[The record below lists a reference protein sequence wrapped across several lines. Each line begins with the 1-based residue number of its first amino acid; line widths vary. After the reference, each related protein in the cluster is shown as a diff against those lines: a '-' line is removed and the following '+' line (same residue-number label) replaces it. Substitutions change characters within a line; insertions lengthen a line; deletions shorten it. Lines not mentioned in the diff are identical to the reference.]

1 MRIDEPHTIA
11 PADPLSHAWK
21 SGYAQAKEEM
31 ACDALDRIEAL
42 QAENAAL
49 LKIVAAIK
57 RDPGGCPFCDSGKL
71 RRPGVPDK
79 DHWDDCAWKLMR
91 DFDAAIDAA
100 RKP

>member
-11 PADPLSHAWK
+11 PADARSW
-21 SGYAQAKEEM
+21 
-31 ACDALDRIEAL
+31 LDLYRELAGVN
-42 QAENAAL
+42 AENAAL

-100 RKP
+100 IAAQEKP